1 MHNMNAYG
9 RVPREASMEYFIKNK
24 QKNENTFW
32 IEQATLVA
40 NHLNY

>member
-9 RVPREASMEYFIKNK
+9 RVPQEASMEYFIKK
-24 QKNENTFW
+24 QTKTKSTFQ